1 MLLYNSSR
9 FRTGPWPSM
18 ANPSSANATAPNA
31 HRAFRRCP
39 RPCQTKYLAPRL
51 EILDCIG
58 RNIDNQPFVG
68 LHPFKDNITVG
79 ISNNQW
85 PNPLLAPR
93 TQGPLRR
100 GPRVRSTRSE
110 RPRHGC
116 HWNVEFPAYY
126 GRLLGDALGGR
137 CG

>member
-85 PNPLLAPR
+85 LNPLLAPR
-93 TQGPLRR
+93 RFILDLVIKRFNPRAGPCNRIKTWSHLVAVPLCW
-100 GPRVRSTRSE
+100 PR
-110 RPRHGC
+110 
-116 HWNVEFPAYY
+116 
-126 GRLLGDALGGR
+126 
-137 CG
+137 